1 MSEKSKVLT
10 MHNKNWKLCQ
20 KIWIHIGTLLKFIK
34 YFQYLLLLWTY
45 YQIFHL
51 TCGDPGC
58 FSIWVS
64 SAKRN
69 RTSLYE
75 TEGSLM
81 ASMPF
86 AEAEVL
92 ISASLLELDTLGG
105 RSCSREDRLSPS
117 YRCLQAP
124 LVALLL
130 EGILTLSL
138 KLTTLSMK
146 YENDITFLS

>member
-1 MSEKSKVLT
+1 M
-10 MHNKNWKLCQ
+10 
-20 KIWIHIGTLLKFIK
+20 
-34 YFQYLLLLWTY
+34 
-45 YQIFHL
+45 
-51 TCGDPGC
+51 
-58 FSIWVS
+58 
-64 SAKRN
+64 
-69 RTSLYE
+69 YE
-75 TEGSLM
+75 TEGSLI

-138 KLTTLSMK
+138 KLTTLSK
-146 YENDITFLS
+146 KRETDITFSFKQKVTNKISHKVNVKKNISNVSSKFITRNLSF